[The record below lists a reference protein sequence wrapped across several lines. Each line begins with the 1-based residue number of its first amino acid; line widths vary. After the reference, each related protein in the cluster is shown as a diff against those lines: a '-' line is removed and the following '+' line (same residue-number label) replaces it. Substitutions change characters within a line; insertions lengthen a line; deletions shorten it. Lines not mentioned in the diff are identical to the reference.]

1 MSRVMG
7 VIDYGQHDKPNPTG
21 SLIIELQNK
30 DRRIAELEKIELQWL
45 TYRNEIGKVEDLEKE
60 VTRLELFA
68 QSVVRLA
75 EYNLKLES
83 HIRAIAEHHDKQINF
98 VESSDDI
105 DYQTMR
111 RDFALSGLEKP

>member
-1 MSRVMG
+1 MNNQTDDAFAAEVEAADSVAS
-7 VIDYGQHDKPNPTG
+7 K
-21 SLIIELQNK
+21 
-30 DRRIAELEKIELQWL
+30 RIAELEAENATLKNSFADRVRVIEMQLA
-45 TYRNEIGKVEDLEKE
+45 DKE
-60 VTRLELFA
+60 
-68 QSVVRLA
+68 
-75 EYNLKLES
+75 KLEQEVARLTA

>member
-1 MSRVMG
+1 MGDMSPCKHGGTVG
-7 VIDYGQHDKPNPTG
+7 YCGICNP
-21 SLIIELQNK
+21 ELEELTS
-30 DRRIAELEKIELQWL
+30 RIAELEAENARL
-45 TYRNEIGKVEDLEKE
+45 TEGWRLNVEMLKQE
-60 VTRLELFA
+60 VARLTT
-68 QSVVRLA
+68 
-75 EYNLKLES
+75 